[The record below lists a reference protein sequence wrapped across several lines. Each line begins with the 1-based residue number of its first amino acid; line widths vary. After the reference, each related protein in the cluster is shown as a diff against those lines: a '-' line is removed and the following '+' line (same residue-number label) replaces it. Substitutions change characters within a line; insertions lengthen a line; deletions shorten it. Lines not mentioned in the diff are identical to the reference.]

1 MHIEIIARDCEEIIE
16 VYYLVMDINSV
27 EKKIDQLLVKLRI
40 KPVIGYLIEID
51 KLLIKHW
58 KIIFFI
64 AFLIP
69 FIDLVATTYQLDDF
83 IEITNEKYIG
93 LGYSGKKLLEN
104 FSPLIILLVWKRIF
118 HPND

>member
-1 MHIEIIARDCEEIIE
+1 
-16 VYYLVMDINSV
+16 MDINSV

-69 FIDLVATTYQLDDF
+69 FTILLGETYTLRNLIYVGVDRSG
-83 IEITNEKYIG
+83 NKSIG
-93 LGYSGKKLLEN
+93 LGWEIIRLFEA
-104 FSPLIILLVWKRIF
+104 FSPLIVLIVWKRLF

>member
-1 MHIEIIARDCEEIIE
+1 M
-16 VYYLVMDINSV
+16 
-27 EKKIDQLLVKLRI
+27 KLRI

-69 FIDLVATTYQLDDF
+69 FTILLLEAYSLGNLISVDVDRFGD
-83 IEITNEKYIG
+83 KSIG
-93 LGYSGKKLLEN
+93 LGRTSRHLLEV
-104 FSPLIILLVWKRIF
+104 FSPLIVLIVWKRIF